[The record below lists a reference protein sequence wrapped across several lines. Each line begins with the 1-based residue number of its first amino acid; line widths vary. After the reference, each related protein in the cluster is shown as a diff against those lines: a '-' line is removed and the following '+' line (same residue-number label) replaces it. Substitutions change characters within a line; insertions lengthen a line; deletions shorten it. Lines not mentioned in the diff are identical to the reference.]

1 MSLYNLLAIFG
12 DWKHC
17 CVFLFQAMWLILQ
30 QENPDDFVISTNET
44 HSVREFVEKAF
55 RIVKIDIEYV
65 ALNKIMSL
73 VRGDS

>member
-1 MSLYNLLAIFG
+1 
-12 DWKHC
+12 
-17 CVFLFQAMWLILQ
+17 MWLILQ